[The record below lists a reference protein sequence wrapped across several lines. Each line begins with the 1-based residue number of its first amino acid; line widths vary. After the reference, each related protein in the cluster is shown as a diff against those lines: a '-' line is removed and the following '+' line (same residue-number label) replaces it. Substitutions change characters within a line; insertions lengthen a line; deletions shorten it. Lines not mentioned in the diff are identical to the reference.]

1 MRRGWVI
8 VAGAVVCGAMVFG
21 LSWWLI
27 DPHLERADEYPGGVV
42 LRDNAGKVLR
52 VSLGPDDADC
62 RPYYVASKEDW
73 IVKALVS
80 AEDRRFFEHAGVN
93 LPSVVRA
100 AFQNVTSLRRVSGA
114 STITMQATRLIHPH
128 PRTLAWKYVEAF
140 RAMQTERAHDKLWII
155 SQYLNRA
162 PFGSNLVGVEAA
174 AQGWFGK
181 RAKDLGIG
189 EAALLAGMVQCP
201 TRFRPDRHLD
211 RALQRRAYVLGRMRA
226 LGVITPEQ
234 YEGAAASVPE
244 IRRAP
249 RPFAEPFFC
258 DWAAARVARMGERSP
273 RRGDPTMRP
282 PRRGDPTSGDY
293 ETTLD
298 ADVQARATTLVNRAA
313 ANGYSAAAVVMRVD
327 TAAVLA
333 LACSGDY
340 FSPDAGQVNTALAP
354 RPAGSTLKPFLT
366 AAAMDCGFVTPEERL
381 ADVPKAYHGYTPA
394 NFSATHRGSVK
405 LSDALVLSL
414 NLPFVQLLQ
423 RLGVPRFGS
432 VLRALGCR
440 HLGGSDEKYGLG
452 LAIGNA
458 EVSLVELVG
467 AYGCLARGGTW
478 LEPCAL
484 AREAEAQKGVA
495 PPRVFSPGAC
505 WLVSDILSG
514 DQRSLRA
521 LGHAA
526 DVKVPRFAW
535 KTGTSSGYRDAWTV
549 AWNPEYV
556 VGFWCGHKEGGFG
569 DMSVVGA
576 VAAAPFAWE
585 LARGLYPGNE
595 GPWFAKPPEV
605 VTREICAESGFPAAP
620 ECPKREEGRALKGA
634 SSPAL
639 CTLHRRGTGG
649 EVVTRGDAY
658 LRAFTG
664 EAAKAER
671 LAIRAPQDD
680 AEFRLVPGLAQ
691 QRIVCTVVGNVPDG
705 ALWWFVDGAPVGET
719 TGNAPFA
726 WEPVAGAHVI
736 ACATADGVTASVR
749 VRVTEDDSVR

>member
-1 MRRGWVI
+1 MKRKAVLRAAAVTA
-8 VAGAVVCGAMVFG
+8 VLGAAAFG

-27 DPHLERADEYPGGVV
+27 DPHLEDADAYPGGAV
-42 LRDNAGKVLR
+42 LRDNAGNVLR
-52 VSLGPDDADC
+52 VSLGPGDVDC
-62 RPYYVASKEDW
+62 RPYYAASRDDW
-73 IVKALVS
+73 VVKALVAS
-80 AEDRRFFEHAGVN
+80 EDRRFFSHSGVN
-93 LPSVVRA
+93 VPSVVRA
-100 AFQNVTSLRRVSGA
+100 VFQNITSLRRVSGA
-114 STITMQATRLIHPH
+114 STITMQATRLFHPH

-181 RAKDLGIG
+181 RAQDLGIG

-201 TRFRPDRHLD
+201 SRFRPDRHLD
-211 RALQRRAYVLGRMRA
+211 RAIQRRAYVLGRMRA
-226 LGVITPEQ
+226 LGMITDAQ
-234 YEGAAASVPE
+234 HDGAASSVPA
-244 IRRAP
+244 ILRAP

-258 DWAAARVARMGERSP
+258 DWAAARVARAGLVG
-273 RRGDPTMRP
+273 GDFA
-282 PRRGDPTSGDY
+282 
-293 ETTLD
+293 TTLD
-298 ADVQARATTLVNRAA
+298 ADIQARAKTLVNRAA

-354 RPAGSTLKPFLT
+354 RPAGSTLKPLLA

-381 ADVPKAYHGYTPA
+381 ADVPKAYHGYNPA
-394 NFSATHRGSVK
+394 NFDATHRGAVK

-423 RLGVPRFGS
+423 RLGVPRFAS

-440 HLGGSDEKYGLG
+440 HLGGQDEKLGLG

-467 AYGCLARGGTW
+467 AYGCIARCGTW

-484 AREAEAQKGVA
+484 AREVEAQKGET

-514 DQRSLRA
+514 DERSQRA
-521 LGHAA
+521 LGHTA

-535 KTGTSSGYRDAWTV
+535 KTGTSSAYRDAWTV
-549 AWNPEYV
+549 VWNPEYV

-569 DMSVVGA
+569 DTSVVGA

-585 LARGLYPGNE
+585 LARGLYPQNE
-595 GPWFAKPPEV
+595 GPWFVKPPEA

-620 ECPKREEGRALKGA
+620 ECPKREEGRALQGS

-639 CTLHRRGTGG
+639 CTLHRRGAGG

-664 EAAKAER
+664 KAARAER

-680 AEFRLVPGLAQ
+680 SEFHLVPGLAQ
-691 QRIVCTVVGNVPDG
+691 QRIVCTVAGNVDGG

-719 TGNAPFA
+719 VGNAPFA
-726 WEPVAGAHVI
+726 WTPAPGRHVI
-736 ACATADGVTASVR
+736 ACATEDGVTASVR
-749 VRVTEDDSVR
+749 VRVTEGL

>member
-1 MRRGWVI
+1 MNVRRAWVI
-8 VAGAVVCGAMVFG
+8 AGWGAAGAAVCGAVAFG

-27 DPHLERADEYPGGVV
+27 DPHLEGAGEYPGGVV
-42 LRDNAGKVLR
+42 LRDNAGTVLR
-52 VSLGPDDADC
+52 VSLGEDDADC
-62 RPYYVASKEDW
+62 RPSYAASEDDW
-73 IVKALVS
+73 IVKALVA
-80 AEDRRFFEHAGVN
+80 AEDRRFFVHSGVD
-93 LPSVVRA
+93 LPSVARA
-100 AFQNVTSLRRVSGA
+100 TFQNITSLRRVSGA

-211 RALQRRAYVLGRMRA
+211 RALERRKYVLGRMRA
-226 LGVITPEQ
+226 VGMITDEQ
-234 YEGAAASVPE
+234 YDGAAASVPE

-258 DWAAARVARMGERSP
+258 DWAAARVARAGSVG
-273 RRGDPTMRP
+273 GDF
-282 PRRGDPTSGDY
+282 

-298 ADVQARATTLVNRAA
+298 ADVQARATALVNRAA
-313 ANGYSAAAVVMRVD
+313 ANGYAAAAVVMRVD

-333 LACSGDY
+333 LACSGNY
-340 FSPDAGQVNTALAP
+340 FSSDAGQVNTALSP

-366 AAAMDCGFVTPEERL
+366 AAAMDCGFVTPDERL

-405 LSDALVLSL
+405 LADALVLSL

-423 RLGVPRFGS
+423 RLGVSRFGS
-432 VLRALGCR
+432 ILRALGCR

-458 EVSLVELVG
+458 EVTLVELVG

-484 AREAEAQKGVA
+484 VREVEAQRGVA

-569 DMSVVGA
+569 DTSVVGA

-595 GPWFAKPPEV
+595 GPWFVKPSEV

-634 SSPAL
+634 SSPVP
-639 CTLHRRGTGG
+639 CTLHRRGAGG
-649 EVVTRGDAY
+649 ALVTRGDAY

-664 EAAKAER
+664 EAEKAER
-671 LAIRAPQDD
+671 LAIRAPQDN

-691 QRIVCTVVGNVPDG
+691 QRIVCTVVGNVADG
-705 ALWWFVDGAPVGET
+705 RLWWFVDGAPVGET
-719 TGNAPFA
+719 IGNTPFA
-726 WEPVAGAHVI
+726 WEPTTGPHVI

-749 VRVTEDDSVR
+749 VRVTEEDPVGR

>member
-1 MRRGWVI
+1 MRRGWIIAAWVA
-8 VAGAVVCGAMVFG
+8 AGAVVCGAVAFG

-27 DPHLERADEYPGGVV
+27 DPHLEGADEYPGGVV

-52 VSLGPDDADC
+52 VSLGPDDEDC

-73 IVKALVS
+73 IVKALVA
-80 AEDRRFFEHAGVN
+80 AEDRRFFEHSGVN

-100 AFQNVTSLRRVSGA
+100 TFQNITSLRRVSGA

-155 SQYLNRA
+155 ST
-162 PFGSNLVGVEAA
+162 
-174 AQGWFGK
+174 
-181 RAKDLGIG
+181 
-189 EAALLAGMVQCP
+189 ALLAGMVQCP

-211 RALQRRAYVLGRMRA
+211 RALERRAYVLGRMRA
-226 LGVITPEQ
+226 LGMITDEQ
-234 YEGAAASVPE
+234 HDGAAASVPT
-244 IRRAP
+244 IQRAP

-258 DWAAARVARMGERSP
+258 DWAAARVVRAGLTG
-273 RRGDPTMRP
+273 GDFA
-282 PRRGDPTSGDY
+282 
-293 ETTLD
+293 TTLD
-298 ADVQARATTLVNRAA
+298 ADVQARATNLVNRAA
-313 ANGYSAAAVVMRVD
+313 AKGYSAAAVVMRVD

-333 LACSGDY
+333 LACSGNY
-340 FSPDAGQVNTALAP
+340 FSPDAGQVNTAVSP
-354 RPAGSTLKPFLT
+354 RPAGSTLKPFLA
-366 AAAMDCGFVTPEERL
+366 AAAMDRGFVTPEERL

-394 NFSATHRGSVK
+394 NFSATHRGAVK

-423 RLGVPRFGS
+423 RFGVPRFGS

-440 HLGGSDEKYGLG
+440 HLGGADEKFGLG

-458 EVSLVELVG
+458 EVTLVELVG

-484 AREAEAQKGVA
+484 VREVGAQKGA
-495 PPRVFSPGAC
+495 TPPRVFSPGAC

-514 DQRSLRA
+514 DARSLRA

-535 KTGTSSGYRDAWTV
+535 KTGTSSAYRDAWTV
-549 AWNPEYV
+549 VWNPEYV

-569 DMSVVGA
+569 DTSVVGA
-576 VAAAPFAWE
+576 VAAAPYAWE
-585 LARGLYPGNE
+585 LMRGFYPGNE
-595 GPWFAKPPEV
+595 GPWYAKPPEV
-605 VTREICAESGFPAAP
+605 VTREVCAESGFPAAP
-620 ECPKREEGRALKGA
+620 ECPKREEGRALQGA

-639 CTLHRRGTGG
+639 CTLHRRGAGG
-649 EVVTRGDAY
+649 DVVTRGDAFV
-658 LRAFTG
+658 RAFTG

-671 LAIRAPQDD
+671 LAIRKPQDD
-680 AEFRLVPGLAQ
+680 AEFHLVPGLAQ
-691 QRIVCTVVGNVPDG
+691 QRVVCTVVGNVESG
-705 ALWWFVDGAPVGET
+705 VLWWFVDGAPAGET
-719 TGNAPFA
+719 VGSAPFA
-726 WEPVAGAHVI
+726 WEPTPGAHVI
-736 ACATADGVTASVR
+736 SCATVDGVTASVR
-749 VRVTEDDSVR
+749 VRVRVIDASPAGF

>member
-1 MRRGWVI
+1 MNVRRAWVI
-8 VAGAVVCGAMVFG
+8 TGWAVAGAVVFGAAAFG

-27 DPHLERADEYPGGVV
+27 DPHLENAETYSGGVV
-42 LRDNAGKVLR
+42 LRDNAGTVLR
-52 VSLGPDDADC
+52 VSLGADDEDC
-62 RPYYVASKEDW
+62 RPYYVASKDDW
-73 IVKALVS
+73 IVKALVA
-80 AEDRRFFEHAGVN
+80 AEDRRFFEHSGVN

-211 RALQRRAYVLGRMRA
+211 RALARRAYVLGRMRA

-258 DWAAARVARMGERSP
+258 DWAAARVARAGIVG
-273 RRGDPTMRP
+273 GDF
-282 PRRGDPTSGDY
+282 
-293 ETTLD
+293 
-298 ADVQARATTLVNRAA
+298 A
-313 ANGYSAAAVVMRVD
+313 AAAVVMRVD

-340 FSPDAGQVNTALAP
+340 FSPDAGQVNTALSP

-405 LSDALVLSL
+405 LADALVLSL

-423 RLGVPRFGS
+423 RLGVPRLGS
-432 VLRALGCR
+432 ILRALGCR
-440 HLGGSDEKYGLG
+440 HLGGPDATFGLG

-484 AREAEAQKGVA
+484 AREVEAQKGAA

-569 DMSVVGA
+569 DTSVVGA

-595 GPWFAKPPEV
+595 GPWFVKPPEV

-639 CTLHRRGTGG
+639 CTLHRRGAGG

-664 EAAKAER
+664 EAKQAER

-705 ALWWFVDGAPVGET
+705 TLWWFVDGAPVGET
-719 TGNAPFA
+719 VGSAPFA
-726 WEPVAGAHVI
+726 WEPTPGAHVI

-749 VRVTEDDSVR
+749 VRVTEEDAVR

>member
-8 VAGAVVCGAMVFG
+8 AARVAAGAVVCGAVAFG

-27 DPHLERADEYPGGVV
+27 DPHLEGADEYPGGVV

-62 RPYYVASKEDW
+62 RPYYVASREDW
-73 IVKALVS
+73 IVKALVA
-80 AEDRRFFEHAGVN
+80 AEDRRFFEHSGVN

-100 AFQNVTSLRRVSGA
+100 TIQNITALRRVSGA
-114 STITMQATRLIHPH
+114 STITMQATRLICPH

-140 RAMQTERAHDKLWII
+140 RAMQTERLHDKLWIV

-181 RAKDLGIG
+181 HAKDLGIG

-201 TRFRPDRHLD
+201 TRFRPDRRLD
-211 RALQRRAYVLGRMRA
+211 RALARRAYVLGRMRA
-226 LGVITPEQ
+226 LGMITDEQ
-234 YEGAAASVPE
+234 HDGAAASVPL
-244 IRRAP
+244 IQRAP

-258 DWAAARVARMGERSP
+258 DWAAARVARAGLS
-273 RRGDPTMRP
+273 
-282 PRRGDPTSGDY
+282 SGDFA
-293 ETTLD
+293 TTLD

-340 FSPDAGQVNTALAP
+340 FSPDAGQVNTAVSP

-705 ALWWFVDGAPVGET
+705 TLWWFVDGAPVGET
-719 TGNAPFA
+719 VGSAPFA
-726 WEPVAGAHVI
+726 WEPTPGAHVI

-749 VRVTEDDSVR
+749 VRVVKQEL

>member
-1 MRRGWVI
+1 MNVRRAWVI
-8 VAGAVVCGAMVFG
+8 TGSVVAGAVVFGATAFG

-27 DPHLERADEYPGGVV
+27 DPHLENAETYSGGVV
-42 LRDNAGKVLR
+42 LRDNAGTVLR
-52 VSLGPDDADC
+52 VSLGADDEDC
-62 RPYYVASKEDW
+62 RPYYVASKDDW
-73 IVKALVS
+73 IVKALVA
-80 AEDRRFFEHAGVN
+80 AEDRRFFEHSGVN

-100 AFQNVTSLRRVSGA
+100 TFQNVTSLRRVSGA

-211 RALQRRAYVLGRMRA
+211 RALARRAYVLGRMRA

-258 DWAAARVARMGERSP
+258 DWAAARVARAGIVG
-273 RRGDPTMRP
+273 GDFA
-282 PRRGDPTSGDY
+282 
-293 ETTLD
+293 TTLD

-340 FSPDAGQVNTALAP
+340 FSPKAGQVNTALSP

-405 LSDALVLSL
+405 LDDALVLSL

-432 VLRALGCR
+432 ILRALGCR
-440 HLGGSDEKYGLG
+440 HLGGPDATFGLG

-478 LEPCAL
+478 LEPRAL
-484 AREAEAQKGVA
+484 AREVEAQKGAA
-495 PPRVFSPGAC
+495 PPRVFSSGAC

-569 DMSVVGA
+569 DTSVVGA

-595 GPWFAKPPEV
+595 GPWFVKPPEV

-639 CTLHRRGTGG
+639 CTLHRRGAGG

-664 EAAKAER
+664 EAKQAER

-705 ALWWFVDGAPVGET
+705 TLWWFVDGAPVGET
-719 TGNAPFA
+719 VGNAPFA
-726 WEPVAGAHVI
+726 WDPVAGAHVI

-749 VRVTEDDSVR
+749 LRVTEEDSVR

>member
-1 MRRGWVI
+1 MKRKAVLRAAAVTA
-8 VAGAVVCGAMVFG
+8 VLGAAAFG

-27 DPHLERADEYPGGVV
+27 DPHLEDADAYPGGAV
-42 LRDNAGKVLR
+42 LRDNAGNVLR
-52 VSLGPDDADC
+52 VSLGPGDVDC
-62 RPYYVASKEDW
+62 RPYYAASRDDW
-73 IVKALVS
+73 VVKALVAS
-80 AEDRRFFEHAGVN
+80 EDRRFFSHSGVN
-93 LPSVVRA
+93 VPSVVRA
-100 AFQNVTSLRRVSGA
+100 IFQNITSLRRVSGA
-114 STITMQATRLIHPH
+114 STITMQATRLFHPH

-181 RAKDLGIG
+181 RAQDLGIG

-201 TRFRPDRHLD
+201 SRFRPDRHLD
-211 RALQRRAYVLGRMRA
+211 RAIQRRAYVLGRMRA
-226 LGVITPEQ
+226 LGMITDAQ
-234 YEGAAASVPE
+234 HDGAASSVPA
-244 IRRAP
+244 ILRAP

-258 DWAAARVARMGERSP
+258 DWAAARVARAGLVG
-273 RRGDPTMRP
+273 GDFA
-282 PRRGDPTSGDY
+282 
-293 ETTLD
+293 TTLD
-298 ADVQARATTLVNRAA
+298 ADMQARAKTLVNRAA

-354 RPAGSTLKPFLT
+354 RPAGSTLKPLLA

-381 ADVPKAYHGYTPA
+381 ADVPKAYHGYNPA
-394 NFSATHRGSVK
+394 NFDATHRGAVK

-423 RLGVPRFGS
+423 RLGVPRFAS

-440 HLGGSDEKYGLG
+440 HLGGQDEKLGLG

-467 AYGCLARGGTW
+467 AYGCIARGGMW

-484 AREAEAQKGVA
+484 AREVEAQKGA
-495 PPRVFSPGAC
+495 TPPRVFSPGAC
-505 WLVSDILSG
+505 WLVSDVLSG
-514 DQRSLRA
+514 DERSQRA

-535 KTGTSSGYRDAWTV
+535 KTGTSSAYRDAWTV
-549 AWNPEYV
+549 VWNPEYV

-569 DMSVVGA
+569 DTSVVGA

-585 LARGLYPGNE
+585 LARRLYPQNE
-595 GPWFAKPPEV
+595 GPWFVKPPEV

-620 ECPKREEGRALKGA
+620 ECPKREEGRALQGA

-639 CTLHRRGTGG
+639 CTLHRRGAGG

-664 EAAKAER
+664 KAARAER

-680 AEFRLVPGLAQ
+680 SEFHLVPGLAQ
-691 QRIVCTVVGNVPDG
+691 QRIVCTVAGNVEGG

-719 TGNAPFA
+719 VGNAPFA
-726 WEPVAGAHVI
+726 WTPAPGRHVI
-736 ACATADGVTASVR
+736 SCATEDGVTASVR
-749 VRVTEDDSVR
+749 VRVTEEL

>member
-1 MRRGWVI
+1 MKRKTVLRTTVVI
-8 VAGAVVCGAMVFG
+8 AVLGVAAFG

-27 DPHLERADEYPGGVV
+27 DPHLENADTYPGGVV
-42 LRDNAGKVLR
+42 LRDNAGTVLR
-52 VSLGPDDADC
+52 VSLGSGDVDC
-62 RPYYVASKEDW
+62 RPYYVASEDDW
-73 IVKALVS
+73 VVKALVAS
-80 AEDRRFFEHAGVN
+80 EDRRFFSHSGVN
-93 LPSVVRA
+93 VPSVVRA
-100 AFQNVTSLRRVSGA
+100 VFQNITSLRRVSGA
-114 STITMQATRLIHPH
+114 STITMQATRLVHPH

-140 RAMQTERAHDKLWII
+140 RAMQMESAHDKLWIV

-201 TRFRPDRHLD
+201 SRFRPDRHLD

-226 LGVITPEQ
+226 LGMITPEQ
-234 YEGAAASVPE
+234 YDGATASVPE

-258 DWAAARVARMGERSP
+258 DWAAARVARAGERS
-273 RRGDPTMRP
+273 

-298 ADVQARATTLVNRAA
+298 ADMQARATTLVNRAA

-340 FSPDAGQVNTALAP
+340 FSPDAGQVNTALAS
-354 RPAGSTLKPFLT
+354 RPAGSTLKPFLA

-381 ADVPKAYHGYTPA
+381 ADVPKAYHGYAPA
-394 NFSATHRGSVK
+394 NFDATHRGSVK

-423 RLGVPRFGS
+423 RLGVARFGS

-440 HLGGSDEKYGLG
+440 HLGGPDEKFGLG

-467 AYGCLARGGTW
+467 AYGCIARGGTW

-484 AREAEAQKGVA
+484 AREVEAQKAVT

-514 DQRSLRA
+514 DERSQRA

-535 KTGTSSGYRDAWTV
+535 KTGTSSAYRDAWTV
-549 AWNPEYV
+549 VWNPEYV
-556 VGFWCGHKEGGFG
+556 VGVWCGHKEGRFG
-569 DMSVVGA
+569 DTSVVGA

-585 LARGLYPGNE
+585 LARGLYPQNE
-595 GPWFAKPPEV
+595 GPWFVKPQEV
-605 VTREICAESGFPAAP
+605 ITREICAESGFPAAP
-620 ECPKREEGRALKGA
+620 ECPKREEGRALLGA

-639 CTLHRRGTGG
+639 CTLHRRGAGG

-664 EAAKAER
+664 KTAQAER

-680 AEFRLVPGLAQ
+680 AEFHLVPGLDQ
-691 QRIVCTVVGNVPDG
+691 QWIVCTVAGNVEGG

-719 TGNAPFA
+719 VGNAPFA
-726 WEPVAGAHVI
+726 WEPVPGPHVI
-736 ACATADGVTASVR
+736 ACATENGVTASVR
-749 VRVTEDDSVR
+749 VRVTEE

>member
-258 DWAAARVARMGERSP
+258 DWAALRVAR
-273 RRGDPTMRP
+273 
-282 PRRGDPTSGDY
+282 
-293 ETTLD
+293 
-298 ADVQARATTLVNRAA
+298 
-313 ANGYSAAAVVMRVD
+313 
-327 TAAVLA
+327 
-333 LACSGDY
+333 
-340 FSPDAGQVNTALAP
+340 AGIV
-354 RPAGSTLKPFLT
+354 
-366 AAAMDCGFVTPEERL
+366 
-381 ADVPKAYHGYTPA
+381 
-394 NFSATHRGSVK
+394 
-405 LSDALVLSL
+405 
-414 NLPFVQLLQ
+414 
-423 RLGVPRFGS
+423 
-432 VLRALGCR
+432 
-440 HLGGSDEKYGLG
+440 GG
-452 LAIGNA
+452 
-458 EVSLVELVG
+458 
-467 AYGCLARGGTW
+467 
-478 LEPCAL
+478 
-484 AREAEAQKGVA
+484 
-495 PPRVFSPGAC
+495 
-505 WLVSDILSG
+505 
-514 DQRSLRA
+514 
-521 LGHAA
+521 
-526 DVKVPRFAW
+526 
-535 KTGTSSGYRDAWTV
+535 
-549 AWNPEYV
+549 
-556 VGFWCGHKEGGFG
+556 
-569 DMSVVGA
+569 
-576 VAAAPFAWE
+576 
-585 LARGLYPGNE
+585 
-595 GPWFAKPPEV
+595 
-605 VTREICAESGFPAAP
+605 
-620 ECPKREEGRALKGA
+620 
-634 SSPAL
+634 
-639 CTLHRRGTGG
+639 
-649 EVVTRGDAY
+649 
-658 LRAFTG
+658 
-664 EAAKAER
+664 
-671 LAIRAPQDD
+671 
-680 AEFRLVPGLAQ
+680 
-691 QRIVCTVVGNVPDG
+691 
-705 ALWWFVDGAPVGET
+705 
-719 TGNAPFA
+719 
-726 WEPVAGAHVI
+726 
-736 ACATADGVTASVR
+736 
-749 VRVTEDDSVR
+749 

>member
-1 MRRGWVI
+1 MRRAWVITGWV
-8 VAGAVVCGAMVFG
+8 VAGAVVLGAAAFG

-27 DPHLERADEYPGGVV
+27 DPHLEGAETYAGGVV
-42 LRDNAGKVLR
+42 LRDNAGNVLR
-52 VSLGPDDADC
+52 VSLGPDDEDC
-62 RPYYVASKEDW
+62 RPYYVASADDW
-73 IVKALVS
+73 IVKALVA
-80 AEDRRFFEHAGVN
+80 AEDRRFFEHSGVN
-93 LPSVVRA
+93 VLSVLRA
-100 AFQNVTSLRRVSGA
+100 TFQNITSLRRVSGA

-140 RAMQTERAHDKLWII
+140 RAMQMERTHDKLWII

-162 PFGSNLVGVEAA
+162 PFGSNFVGVEAA

-181 RAKDLGIG
+181 HAKDLGIG

-234 YEGAAASVPE
+234 YEGATNSVPT
-244 IRRAP
+244 IQRAP

-258 DWAAARVARMGERSP
+258 DWAAMRVRERSP
-273 RRGDPTMRP
+273 RRGDPT
-282 PRRGDPTSGDY
+282 SGDFA
-293 ETTLD
+293 TTLD

-340 FSPDAGQVNTALAP
+340 FSPKAGQVNTALAP

-366 AAAMDCGFVTPEERL
+366 AAALDCGFVTPEERL

-394 NFSATHRGSVK
+394 NFSATHRGAVK

-423 RLGVPRFGS
+423 RLGVPRFGTY
-432 VLRALGCR
+432 LRALGCQ
-440 HLGGSDEKYGLG
+440 HLGGADEKFGLG

-484 AREAEAQKGVA
+484 AREIEAQKGVT

-569 DMSVVGA
+569 DTSVVGA

-585 LARGLYPGNE
+585 LARGLYPQNE
-595 GPWFAKPPEV
+595 GPWFVKPPEV
-605 VTREICAESGFPAAP
+605 ITREICAESGFPAAP
-620 ECPKREEGRALKGA
+620 ECPKREEGRALKGH

-639 CTLHRRGTGG
+639 CTLHRRGAGG
-649 EVVTRGDAY
+649 EIVTRGDAF

-664 EAAKAER
+664 ESAQVER
-671 LAIRAPQDD
+671 LAIRAPQDN
-680 AEFRLVPGLAQ
+680 AEFCLVPGLAQ

-705 ALWWFVDGAPVGET
+705 TLWWFVNGAPVGET
-719 TGNAPFA
+719 VGSAPFA
-726 WEPVAGAHVI
+726 WKPVPGAHVI

-749 VRVTEDDSVR
+749 VRVTEEK

>member
-1 MRRGWVI
+1 VRRAWVI
-8 VAGAVVCGAMVFG
+8 SAWVVAVAVVLGAVAFSV
-21 LSWWLI
+21 SWWLI
-27 DPHLERADEYPGGVV
+27 DPHLEGAEAYAGGVV
-42 LRDNAGKVLR
+42 LRDNAGTVLR
-52 VSLGPDDADC
+52 VSLGPDDEDC
-62 RPYYVASKEDW
+62 RPSYVASADDW
-73 IVKALVS
+73 IVKALVA
-80 AEDRRFFEHAGVN
+80 AEDRRFFEHSGVN
-93 LPSVVRA
+93 LPSVIRA
-100 AFQNVTSLRRVSGA
+100 TFQNITSLRRVSGA
-114 STITMQATRLIHPH
+114 STITMQATRLISPH

-140 RAMQTERAHDKLWII
+140 RAMQTERLHDKLWII

-181 RAKDLGIG
+181 HAKDLGIG

-201 TRFRPDRHLD
+201 TRFRPDRNLD

-226 LGVITPEQ
+226 LGIITPEQ
-234 YEGAAASVPE
+234 YEGAAASVPA

-258 DWAAARVARMGERSP
+258 DWAASRVARAGF
-273 RRGDPTMRP
+273 
-282 PRRGDPTSGDY
+282 TSGDFA
-293 ETTLD
+293 TTLD

-313 ANGYSAAAVVMRVD
+313 AKGYSAAAVVMRVD
-327 TAAVLA
+327 NAAVLA

-340 FSPDAGQVNTALAP
+340 FSPKAGQVNTALAP
-354 RPAGSTLKPFLT
+354 RSAGSTLKPFLT
-366 AAAMDCGFVTPEERL
+366 AAAFDCGFVTPEERL
-381 ADVPKAYHGYTPA
+381 VDVPKAYQNYTPE
-394 NFSATHRGSVK
+394 NFSATHRGAVK
-405 LSDALVLSL
+405 LSDALVQSL

-423 RLGVPRFGS
+423 RFGVPRFGT
-432 VLRALGCR
+432 VLRALGYR
-440 HLGGSDEKYGLG
+440 HLGGTDDKFGLG

-484 AREAEAQKGVA
+484 AREIEAQKDVT

-514 DQRSLRA
+514 DQRSLHA
-521 LGHAA
+521 LGHMA
-526 DVKVPRFAW
+526 DVKVARFAW

-569 DMSVVGA
+569 DASVVGA

-585 LARGLYPGNE
+585 LARGLYPQNE
-595 GPWFAKPPEV
+595 GPWFVKPPEV
-605 VTREICAESGFPAAP
+605 FTQEICAESGFPAAP
-620 ECPKREEGRALKGA
+620 ECPKREEGRALKGR

-639 CTLHRRGTGG
+639 CTLHRRGAGG
-649 EVVTRGDAY
+649 EVVTRGDAF

-664 EAAKAER
+664 EATKAER
-671 LAIRAPQDD
+671 LAIRKPQDD
-680 AEFRLVPGLAQ
+680 AEFHLVPGLAQ
-691 QRIVCTVVGNVPDG
+691 QRIVCTVAGNVEGG
-705 ALWWFVDGAPVGET
+705 ALWWFVDGTPAGET
-719 TGNAPFA
+719 VGSAPFA
-726 WEPVAGAHVI
+726 WEPTPGKHVI
-736 ACATADGVTASVR
+736 TCATADGVTASVR
-749 VRVTEDDSVR
+749 IRVTKER

>member
-1 MRRGWVI
+1 MRRRWVI
-8 VAGAVVCGAMVFG
+8 AAKVAVGAVVCGAAAFG
-21 LSWWLI
+21 VSWWLI
-27 DPHLERADEYPGGVV
+27 DPHLEGADAYPGGVV
-42 LRDNAGKVLR
+42 LRDNAGTVLR
-52 VSLGPDDADC
+52 VSLGPGDVDC
-62 RPYYVASKEDW
+62 RPYYAASEGDW
-73 IVKALVS
+73 IVKALVAS
-80 AEDRRFFEHAGVN
+80 EDRRFFSHSGVN
-93 LPSVVRA
+93 LPSVLRA

-140 RAMQTERAHDKLWII
+140 RAMQTERVHDKLWII

-181 RAKDLGIG
+181 RACDLGIG

-201 TRFRPDRHLD
+201 SRFRPDRNLA

-226 LGVITPEQ
+226 LGMVTDAQ
-234 YEGAAASVPE
+234 HDGAAASVPE

-249 RPFAEPFFC
+249 RPFSEPFFC
-258 DWAAARVARMGERSP
+258 DWAAARVMRAGLSG
-273 RRGDPTMRP
+273 GDF
-282 PRRGDPTSGDY
+282 

-340 FSPDAGQVNTALAP
+340 FSSDAGQVNTAVSP
-354 RPAGSTLKPFLT
+354 RPAGSTLKPFLA
-366 AAAMDCGFVTPEERL
+366 AAAMDRGFVTPEERL

-394 NFSATHRGSVK
+394 NFDASHRGAVK

-423 RLGVPRFGS
+423 RLGVARFGS

-440 HLGGSDEKYGLG
+440 HLGGADATFGLG

-484 AREAEAQKGVA
+484 AREVEAQKGVS

-514 DQRSLRA
+514 DARSLRA

-535 KTGTSSGYRDAWTV
+535 KTGTSSAYRDAWTV
-549 AWNPEYV
+549 VWNPEYV

-569 DMSVVGA
+569 DTSLVGA
-576 VAAAPFAWE
+576 VAAAPYAWE

-620 ECPKREEGRALKGA
+620 ECPKREEGRALRGI

-649 EVVTRGDAY
+649 AVVTRGDAF

-664 EAAKAER
+664 KADRTER
-671 LAIRAPQDD
+671 LAIRSPQDD
-680 AEFRLVPGLAQ
+680 AEFHLVPGLAQ
-691 QRIVCTVVGNVPDG
+691 QRIVCTVVGNVEG
-705 ALWWFVDGAPVGET
+705 GTLWWFVDGAPAGET
-719 TGNAPFA
+719 VGSAPFA
-726 WEPVAGAHVI
+726 WEPTPGAHVI
-736 ACATADGVTASVR
+736 ACATADGVSASVR
-749 VRVTEDDSVR
+749 VRVTGVQP